1 MAKRKEFYME
11 NAGAISAGAV
21 HYPFT
26 ESGAP
31 TEEDRRNDFP
41 LLNFKIENKSGVE
54 IELLLDPVGTTAT
67 QKFIIP
73 NGQTLSSLPAEN
85 FKFFQIAIINNGV
98 IDADATKIKTSVRN
112 Y

>member
-1 MAKRKEFYME
+1 ME
-11 NAGAISAGAV
+11 NAGAISAGALY
-21 HYPFT
+21 YPFN

-31 TEEDRRNDFP
+31 TEEEIRNDFP

-54 IELLLDPVGTTAT
+54 VELLLDPVGNTS
-67 QKFIIP
+67 KKRFIIP
-73 NGQTLSSLPAEN
+73 NGTTLTSLPEEN
-85 FKFFQIAIINNGV
+85 FKFYQIAIINNGA